1 MPIEVN
7 SQIFENQRRT
17 LQALTVVNS
26 EMSQRLRESIFN
38 ELKKVRDN
46 ISSSIHFKNGDPRG
60 TAKAV
65 KRYIA
70 RKYMGGVVSILSS
83 RQASG
88 VRNTYEEPRKLRP
101 GQRGGNRMLRSLRTE
116 SILGLAPQDRGFILR
131 MVNSGTHPRY
141 ANGRNGKWKNGNN
154 RTFFKLQEGG
164 TYYRGSI
171 SPRNFFAQE
180 GHRQMEAAVQNLSK
194 MIDEEFQKLF
204 NEQ

>member
-7 SQIFENQRRT
+7 SQVFENQRRI

-101 GQRGGNRMLRSLRTE
+101 GQRGGNRMLRSPRTE

-154 RTFFKLQEGG
+154 RTFFKLQEDG

>member
-7 SQIFENQRRT
+7 SQVFENQRRI

-88 VRNTYEEPRKLRP
+88 VRNTYEEPRKLIP

-154 RTFFKLQEGG
+154 RTFFKLQEDG

>member
-7 SQIFENQRRT
+7 SQVFENQRRI

-46 ISSSIHFKNGDPRG
+46 ISSSIHFENGDPRG

-101 GQRGGNRMLRSLRTE
+101 GQRGGNRMLRSPRTE

-154 RTFFKLQEGG
+154 RTFFKLQEDG

-194 MIDEEFQKLF
+194 MIDEELHKLF
-204 NEQ
+204 NDQ

>member
-7 SQIFENQRRT
+7 SQVFENQRRI

-154 RTFFKLQEGG
+154 RTFFKLQEDG

-194 MIDEEFQKLF
+194 MIDDEFQKLF

>member
-7 SQIFENQRRT
+7 SQVFENQRRI

-88 VRNTYEEPRKLRP
+88 VRNTYEEPRKLRS
-101 GQRGGNRMLRSLRTE
+101 GQRGGNRMLRSPRTDY
-116 SILGLAPQDRGFILR
+116 ILGLAPQDRGFILR

-154 RTFFKLQEGG
+154 RTFFKLQEDG

>member
-7 SQIFENQRRT
+7 SQVFENQRRI

-83 RQASG
+83 RQSSG
-88 VRNTYEEPRKLRP
+88 VRNTYEEPRKLIP
-101 GQRGGNRMLRSLRTE
+101 GQRGGNRMLRSPRTDY
-116 SILGLAPQDRGFILR
+116 ILGLAPQDRGFILR
-131 MVNSGTHPRY
+131 MVNSGTHPTT
-141 ANGRNGKWKNGNN
+141 GRSSSYKRMAHTIAEVYHHATSSHKRDTGRWKQPYKTC
-154 RTFFKLQEGG
+154 R
-164 TYYRGSI
+164 R
-171 SPRNFFAQE
+171 
-180 GHRQMEAAVQNLSK
+180 
-194 MIDEEFQKLF
+194 
-204 NEQ
+204 

>member
-7 SQIFENQRRT
+7 SQVFENQRRI

-154 RTFFKLQEGG
+154 RTFFKLQEDG